1 MPVPRTEE
9 LPRRVRGRSARN
21 PSRMAQERGASNME
35 IFVILGVVVL
45 WIALQT
51 WILPRFGVST

>member
-1 MPVPRTEE
+1 
-9 LPRRVRGRSARN
+9 
-21 PSRMAQERGASNME
+21 ME
-35 IFVILGVVVL
+35 IFLILGVVVVV